1 MRALKLKEAAAAI
14 VDARWVKKGS
24 RSTSGDRA
32 LARSDEEG
40 FVDKVHT
47 MPANRAVKS
56 RVPHPDRRSE
66 GIMCKAARNRPLR
79 PCGKR
84 FGRLIA
90 KRRFRIRRFFGL
102 HRARF
107 SRLAGTHARPAIA

>member
-1 MRALKLKEAAAAI
+1 
-14 VDARWVKKGS
+14 
-24 RSTSGDRA
+24 
-32 LARSDEEG
+32 
-40 FVDKVHT
+40 
-47 MPANRAVKS
+47 
-56 RVPHPDRRSE
+56 
-66 GIMCKAARNRPLR
+66 MCKAARNRPLR